1 MRAVEVRPVVPEMGG
16 LKVVPDPRP
25 RIERC
30 RLVVDRTAGTA
41 TWLSDGA
48 KQERVEFRIG
58 DGPGELAGLVRAVYP
73 PAMPNAWDTVLAGR
87 VLLVDSGGRVLAR
100 SAMLTQALFD
110 QAWPMG
116 LLESTGLPVREERF
130 RNTRLAH
137 KAHPGA
143 APLWPFTAGYFW
155 FLLAIGT
162 IVAVFF
168 GLLAVV
174 VAITG

>member
-1 MRAVEVRPVVPEMGG
+1 MTALEVRPVVPEMGG
-16 LKVVPDPRP
+16 IKVVPDPRP

-73 PAMPNAWDTVLAGR
+73 PMMPNAWETVLAGR
-87 VLLVDSGGRVLAR
+87 VLLVDASGRVLAR
-100 SAMLTQALFD
+100 SGMLTQVLFE

-130 RNTRLAH
+130 RNTRLAQ

-143 APLWPFTAGYFW
+143 APLWPLTAGFYW
-155 FLLAIGT
+155 FVLTVAT
-162 IVAVFF
+162 IVALLF
-168 GLLAVV
+168 GVVAAVV
-174 VAITG
+174 ALTG